1 MEGLKMIVKILV
13 IVVKEALWLRIRV
26 WNPKFEL
33 WEEKIMITIKT
44 CEPHTMLVT
53 TIIVL

>member
-1 MEGLKMIVKILV
+1 MKMIVKILV

-44 CEPHTMLVT
+44 CK
-53 TIIVL
+53 